1 MLPNTIIEA
10 WKSRQPAVVLTTV
23 DESGMPNS
31 IYATCT
37 DLYQDTEI
45 VIANNYFDK
54 TKHNIDMGTKA
65 SVLFITEE
73 GKSYQLKGEVSYHTE
88 GAYYDFMK
96 AFNPVKHPGHGALVL
111 HAQAGFSG
119 QEQLF

>member
-1 MLPNTIIEA
+1 MLPKAIVAA
-10 WKSRQPAVVLTTV
+10 WKNRQPAIVLTTV
-23 DESGMPNS
+23 NEKGMPNS

-37 DLYQDTEI
+37 DLYQDNEI

-54 TKHNIDMGTKA
+54 TKQNIDTGTKA

-96 AFNPVKHPGHGALVL
+96 AFNPVEHPGHGALVL
-111 HAQAGFSG
+111 HAQEGFSG

>member
-10 WKSRQPAVVLTTV
+10 WKNKQPAIVLTTV
-23 DESGMPNS
+23 DEQGMPNS

-37 DLYQDTEI
+37 DLYQDNEI

-54 TKHNIDMGTKA
+54 TKQNIDTGTKA

-96 AFNPVKHPGHGALVL
+96 AFNPTKHPGHGAVVL
-111 HAQAGFSG
+111 HAQEGYSG
-119 QEQLF
+119 QEKLF